1 MQIFWHLLPH
11 FGGMSVGFPCRARRG
26 PSALQGGRGVGV
38 WVVVVVVVC
47 GCVGVGGWVWVCEWC
62 GGGGGGGGARMLL
75 AAQQGICAILEP
87 APPSRSALSRPPATT
102 ARPWEL

>member
-62 GGGGGGGGARMLL
+62 GGGGGGGGQGCCWRRNKGSVPYWSLL
-75 AAQQGICAILEP
+75 LPAAV
-87 APPSRSALSRPPATT
+87 R
-102 ARPWEL
+102 